1 MLMTDSG
8 DTHRCLA
15 HIIHLAA
22 KHIIQAFSQ
31 DGPLME
37 SESPV
42 DALPLDIDKDAETS
56 YASGDMLGKLW
67 AFINQV
73 CDHLW
78 IPWLRMQCHGTV
90 MT

>member
-1 MLMTDSG
+1 MPMTDSG
-8 DTHRCLA
+8 DTHRCLV
-15 HIIHLAA
+15 HIIHLVA
-22 KHIIQAFSQ
+22 KHIVQAFSQ

-42 DALPLDIDKDAETS
+42 DALPLDIDEDVETS
-56 YASGDMLGKLW
+56 YASGDTLGKLW

-73 CDHLW
+73 CDHLR
-78 IPWLRMQCHGTV
+78 IPWLRMQHHSTV